1 MKSENLPQF
10 LATTQMFKGL
20 PREQLNILAAIARCQ
35 TYQKNEI
42 IFLQGDKGT
51 GFFIIRAGKVKV
63 FNSSAEGK
71 KIILH
76 IFKAGEHFAEVP
88 AFDGGCFPASAS
100 AIELTEILFFP
111 RTDFLELLH
120 SHPTIAIN
128 LLASFARHLRRFA
141 SLVEDLSLKEV
152 PGRLAAYLINLSESK
167 GNAEI
172 LELEITKGQLA
183 AVLGTI
189 PETLSRAFAKLIKQG
204 SISISG
210 SSIRL
215 LDRQSLLK
223 CAGKIAEM

>member
-1 MKSENLPQF
+1 M
-10 LATTQMFKGL
+10 
-20 PREQLNILAAIARCQ
+20 
-35 TYQKNEI
+35 
-42 IFLQGDKGT
+42 
-51 GFFIIRAGKVKV
+51 
-63 FNSSAEGK
+63 
-71 KIILH
+71 
-76 IFKAGEHFAEVP
+76 
-88 AFDGGCFPASAS
+88 
-100 AIELTEILFFP
+100 
-111 RTDFLELLH
+111 
-120 SHPTIAIN
+120 
-128 LLASFARHLRRFA
+128 ASFARHLRRFA